1 MTPDDVVA
9 ECEAGTVRPV
19 YLVLGEERLLADRAV
34 AAIRAAATAGGIAG
48 FNEERFTAGES
59 TFDDVAAA
67 AKMLPMMSPRRYVMV
82 RSAERWE
89 KDADRAEEKAAAAPK
104 KLDDGGVVAGTGGS
118 GRVKKPIKDT
128 PLDALDAYAK
138 DPSPTTVMVVVATK
152 LNGSRR
158 IVKTAKSGGFLVECL
173 PIKRRDELA
182 QWVTAAARRR
192 GHAIDGRAA
201 ARVAELSGPDLGAV
215 DDAVERLSLFVGP
228 GVAIGSEAV
237 DVVVARVRES
247 SVWDLIDALVAR
259 KLDAALVALPDVMEG
274 PGSGLPALGAIA
286 SNVRQL
292 LKMDAAMRGG
302 ANPMEA
308 AASAG
313 VPPFKAQDRAALLR
327 KLPTRI
333 LASWPRL
340 LARADV
346 ELKGSK
352 KDGQSILEE
361 TIIAMCAP

>member
-1 MTPDDVVA
+1 MTPDEVA
-9 ECEAGTVRPV
+9 SECQAGKVRPV
-19 YLVLGEERLLADRAV
+19 YLIVGEERLLADRAV
-34 AAIRAAATAGGIAG
+34 AAIRKAATAGGIAG

-59 TFDDVAAA
+59 SFDDVLSA
-67 AKMLPMMSPRRYVMV
+67 AKVLPMMSPRRYVLV

-89 KDADRAEEKAAAAPK
+89 RDAERAEERAATAPK
-104 KLDDGGVVAGTGGS
+104 KLEADGPTPRG
-118 GRVKKPIKDT
+118 KKAVKDT

-138 DPSPTTVMVVVATK
+138 DPSPTTTLVVVASK

-158 IVKTAKSGGFLVECL
+158 IVKQAKSGGFLVECL
-173 PIKRRDELA
+173 PIKRRDELS
-182 QWVTAAARRR
+182 QWIRAAARQRN
-192 GHAIDGRAA
+192 HAIDDRAA
-201 ARVAELSGPDLGAV
+201 ARVAELAGPDLGAV
-215 DDAVERLSLFVGP
+215 DDAVERLSLYVGP

-259 KLDAALVALPDVMEG
+259 KLDAALIALPDVMEG

-302 ANPMEA
+302 QNPMEA
-308 AASAG
+308 AATAG

-327 KLPTRI
+327 KLPART

-340 LARADV
+340 LARADI

-352 KDGQSILEE
+352 KDGMSILEE
-361 TIIAMCAP
+361 TIIAMCMG

>member
-1 MTPDDVVA
+1 MTPDEVAA
-9 ECEAGTVRPV
+9 ECQVGNVRPV
-19 YLVLGEERLLADRAV
+19 YLILGEERLLADRAV
-34 AAIRAAATAGGIAG
+34 RAIRKAATEGGIAG

-59 TFDDVAAA
+59 GFDDVLAA
-67 AKMLPMMSPRRYVMV
+67 AKVLPMMSPRRYVLV

-89 KDADRAEEKAAAAPK
+89 RDTERAEEKAAAAPK
-104 KLDDGGVVAGTGGS
+104 PIESDTPGPTRRG
-118 GRVKKPIKDT
+118 KKPVKDT

-138 DPSPTTVMVVVATK
+138 APSPSTVLVVVASK
-152 LNGSRR
+152 LNGARR
-158 IVKTAKSGGFLVECL
+158 IVKTARSGGFLVECA

-182 QWVTAAARRR
+182 QW
-192 GHAIDGRAA
+192 IRAA
-201 ARVAELSGPDLGAV
+201 ARQRGHGIDDRAASRVAELAGPDLGAV

-228 GVAIGSEAV
+228 GAAIGSEAV

-308 AASAG
+308 AATAG

-327 KLPTRI
+327 KLPTRV

-352 KDGQSILEE
+352 KDGQTILEE
-361 TIIAMCAP
+361 TIIAMCDP

>member
-1 MTPDDVVA
+1 MTPDEVMA
-9 ECEAGTVRPV
+9 ECAAGHVRPV
-19 YLVLGEERLLADRAV
+19 YLVVGEERLLADRAI
-34 AAIRAAATAGGIAG
+34 AAIRKAAMAGGIAG

-59 TFDDVAAA
+59 SFDDVAAA
-67 AKMLPMMSPRRYVMV
+67 AKMLPMMSPRRWVLV

-89 KDADRAEEKAAAAPK
+89 KDAERAEEKVAAPK
-104 KLDDGGVVAGTGGS
+104 KLEDAPPTRS
-118 GRVKKPIKDT
+118 KKAVKDT

-138 DPSPTTVMVVVATK
+138 DPSPTTTLVVVATK
-152 LNGSRR
+152 LNGARR
-158 IVKTAKSGGFLVECL
+158 IVKTAKSGGFLVECQ
-173 PIKRRDELA
+173 PIKRRDELT
-182 QWVTAAARRR
+182 QWVNGAARSR

-201 ARVAELSGPDLGAV
+201 ARVAELAGPDLGSV
-215 DDAVERLSLFVGP
+215 DDAIERLSLYVGP
-228 GVAIGSEAV
+228 GANITGEAV
-237 DVVVARVRES
+237 DAVVARVRES

-292 LKMDAAMRGG
+292 LKMDAAMRAGQ
-302 ANPMEA
+302 NPMEA
-308 AASAG
+308 AATAG

-327 KLPTRI
+327 KMPART

-340 LARADV
+340 LARADID
-346 ELKGSK
+346 LKGSK

-361 TIIAMCAP
+361 TIIAMCDP